1 MNVSATSGASAA
13 LMLQKLF
20 QSSGDDTS
28 TSAASGAERQNLP
41 GANGQTCNAGGSGS
55 AQMSGGTM
63 TVMISMQMQA
73 PPSASD
79 IASNLVSGL
88 DTDGDGKVSA
98 EEINAAF
105 QQAGLSTDKVDD
117 AVKALDTDGDGKLSS
132 DELSKAV
139 ESDMKAHHGHHHH
152 HAHGGGKPP
161 EASDVASS
169 LLSSFDTDKDNGLSL
184 SEITSAL
191 GKNSSE
197 DDAFSQLFASLDQD
211 GNGVLNADEL
221 TNAIQQ
227 RMSQGYQA
235 YAQAAQA
242 AA

>member
-1 MNVSATSGASAA
+1 
-13 LMLQKLF
+13 MLQKLF
-20 QSSGDDTS
+20 QSPGGDSS
-28 TSAASGAERQNLP
+28 TTAASGAERQNLP
-41 GANGQTCNAGGSGS
+41 GADGQTCNAGGSGQ

-63 TVMISMQMQA
+63 TVMISMQLQA

-79 IASNLVSGL
+79 VASKLVSGL

-117 AVKALDTDGDGKLSS
+117 AVKALDSDGDGKLSS

-139 ESDMKAHHGHHHH
+139 ESDMKAHHGHHGHR
-152 HAHGGGKPP
+152 AHGGKPP
-161 EASDVASS
+161 AASDVASS
-169 LLSSFDTDKDNGLSL
+169 LLSSYDTDKDNGLSL

-191 GKNSSE
+191 GKDSTDSTDNT
-197 DDAFSQLFASLDQD
+197 FASLFGSMDTD
-211 GNGVLNADEL
+211 GNGVLSSDEL
-221 TNAIQQ
+221 TAAIQQ
-227 RMSQGYQA
+227 QMSKGYEA